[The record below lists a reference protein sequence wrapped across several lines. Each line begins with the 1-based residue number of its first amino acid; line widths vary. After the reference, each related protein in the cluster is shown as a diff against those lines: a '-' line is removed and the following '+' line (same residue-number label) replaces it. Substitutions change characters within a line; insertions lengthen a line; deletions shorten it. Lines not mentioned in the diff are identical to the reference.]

1 MDVKRTQQIADQIR
15 MQILGIAIKN
25 GGCYLAQACSSAE
38 IIASLYTQIM
48 NLGPSA
54 GAWDAI
60 EFPGVPG
67 PDNMDYQH
75 GSLYNGAP
83 APDKDRFFVSCCHY
97 ASVIYCALA
106 ATGRISPAAL
116 EKFNVDG
123 WNMEMIGAEH
133 SPGFENTAGSLG
145 QTISIAAG
153 TAHARKMHGETG
165 LVYCLLGDGE
175 LQEGQNWECIQ
186 TASYYNLD
194 NFIVVIDANGQQV
207 EGAIEDQMSEDHME
221 ERFTAFGAKCV
232 TCNGHDINSIIEA
245 CQTEHPG
252 KPLVVICYTH
262 GYTAVPPL
270 KEKYPLLHFV
280 RISEEEKPIYQA
292 IYDEMASKLEIAET
306 ERTSA
311 ESDENA
317 PGKDQK
323 NEKKEGKPGN
333 KERKRKKDKKLKK
346 DKKSKKT
353 KAKKAKEKKKKD
365 KGKKRKMMGGDEA

>member
-1 MDVKRTQQIADQIR
+1 MDVKQTQRIADQIR

-48 NLGPSA
+48 DLGPSA

-106 ATGRISPAAL
+106 ATGRISPEAL
-116 EKFNVDG
+116 DKFNVDG

-153 TAHARKMHGETG
+153 TAHARKMRGETG

-186 TASYYNLD
+186 TASYYGLD

-207 EGAIEDQMSEDHME
+207 EGAIEDQMTEEHMA
-221 ERFTAFGAKCV
+221 ERFTAFGATCV
-232 TCNGHDINSIIEA
+232 TCDGHDINSIIEA
-245 CQTEHPG
+245 CNTTHMG
-252 KPLVVICYTH
+252 KPLVVICETR
-262 GYTAVPPL
+262 GYTAIPPL
-270 KEKYPLLHFV
+270 KEKFPLLHFV
-280 RISEEEKPIYQA
+280 RISEEEKPVYQA
-292 IYDEMASKLEIAET
+292 IYENMASELERL
-306 ERTSA
+306 ERSA
-311 ESDENA
+311 EAAGETIDGSGIENEE
-317 PGKDQK
+317 DR
-323 NEKKEGKPGN
+323 KE
-333 KERKRKKDKKLKK
+333 KDKP
-346 DKKSKKT
+346 
-353 KAKKAKEKKKKD
+353 AKKKEKKNGKKKKK
-365 KGKKRKMMGGDEA
+365 KGKKKKGKGGEQA